1 MLRSGVSATSQV
13 GMADTCTD
21 ISLLSH
27 AFSLRA
33 LFKDLKLFWHP
44 LTMLHTSCR
53 DPPTNPA
60 DFI

>member
-13 GMADTCTD
+13 GTADTCMD

-27 AFSLRA
+27 TFSLRA
-33 LFKDLKLFWHP
+33 LFKGLKQFWHP

-53 DPPTNPA
+53 DPLTNPT